1 MNEICNIYIIWIVYI
16 FSLLLQT
23 IAYSHFRSINRIY
36 SVVSGKHKK
45 RQLYNRNLQN
55 EIIMKKSKNRTNA
68 ADAANIFIRNL
79 LCNISE
85 ELGGF
90 SDP

>member
-1 MNEICNIYIIWIVYI
+1 
-16 FSLLLQT
+16 
-23 IAYSHFRSINRIY
+23 
-36 SVVSGKHKK
+36 
-45 RQLYNRNLQN
+45 
-55 EIIMKKSKNRTNA
+55 MKKSKNRTNA

-90 SDP
+90 SAP